1 MSRSKRKSQNDESKE
16 FQKLTVTSYTPGYI
30 PEAKDTVLTKTDT
43 RPGKRWLKWL
53 KRSIVGSLLAILLF
67 IITIGLWDLRNF
79 SSASRTLFGNGSI
92 FSVLQTTPLKT
103 TNNGRVNILLI
114 GYSADDPGHAGAT
127 LTDSIQILSLSP
139 EISTGYML
147 SIPRD
152 LFVRIPDYG
161 QAKINEAYQAGEAA
175 DFQEPGFSD
184 GGVGLLQKIINENF
198 GIKTEYYA
206 LINYAAVRSTVD
218 ALGGI
223 TVTIKSSEP
232 EGLYDPN
239 FRPVEGGPLKLANG
253 PQNLDGQ
260 TALNLTRA
268 RGATYGSYGFP
279 QSDFNR
285 SQHQQLV
292 FAAMKE
298 KLSWKLLLNPRKNG
312 AVFESV
318 ATNVKTDIQASEVM
332 PLYRL
337 MKRIPDASL
346 RQINLRDFNGVN
358 LLASYRTPYG
368 QSALIPA
375 AGISNYNQIKAAVT
389 SLNH

>member
-1 MSRSKRKSQNDESKE
+1 
-16 FQKLTVTSYTPGYI
+16 
-30 PEAKDTVLTKTDT
+30 
-43 RPGKRWLKWL
+43 
-53 KRSIVGSLLAILLF
+53 
-67 IITIGLWDLRNF
+67 
-79 SSASRTLFGNGSI
+79 
-92 FSVLQTTPLKT
+92 
-103 TNNGRVNILLI
+103 
-114 GYSADDPGHAGAT
+114 
-127 LTDSIQILSLSP
+127 
-139 EISTGYML
+139 
-147 SIPRD
+147 
-152 LFVRIPDYG
+152 
-161 QAKINEAYQAGEAA
+161 
-175 DFQEPGFSD
+175 
-184 GGVGLLQKIINENF
+184 LLQKIINENF